1 MEILGILIKN
11 NKDIKGIIINEKE
24 HKLSQYADD
33 TLFFLDG
40 TSKSLNET
48 LNVLSDF
55 ASFSGL
61 KINFGKTH
69 AVWIGLKKYSTASIK
84 TRWKLCWGKTDFKL
98 LGIIF
103 QVNLDEIQNINDFTN
118 FKPPVHFNS

>member
-1 MEILGILIKN
+1 MSPFLFILCVEILGILIRN

-69 AVWIGLKKYSTASIK
+69 AVWIGLKIQYCFNQDTME
-84 TRWKLCWGKTDFKL
+84 TL
-98 LGIIF
+98 LG
-103 QVNLDEIQNINDFTN
+103 
-118 FKPPVHFNS
+118 

>member
-1 MEILGILIKN
+1 MEILSILIRN

-24 HKLSQYADD
+24 HKLSQYADA

-40 TSKSLNET
+40 TDKSLNET

-69 AVWIGLKKYSTASIK
+69 AVWIGLKKVLPQSRHDGNFAGEKQTLNYLELFS
-84 TRWKLCWGKTDFKL
+84 KL
-98 LGIIF
+98 I
-103 QVNLDEIQNINDFTN
+103 
-118 FKPPVHFNS
+118 